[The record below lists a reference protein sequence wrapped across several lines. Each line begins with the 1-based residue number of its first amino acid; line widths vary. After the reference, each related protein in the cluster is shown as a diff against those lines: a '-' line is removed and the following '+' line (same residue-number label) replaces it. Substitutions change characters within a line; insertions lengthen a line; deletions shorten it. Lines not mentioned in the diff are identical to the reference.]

1 MKVSTIRRIAYSA
14 VLTLAV
20 TGAGI
25 VAASPASA
33 LDAYPDLQSTSA
45 AWREPQRAGERTRD
59 QAVASSPVILPTA
72 VERTLPAISPAGSN
86 DFSCKPS
93 AAHPEPVVLVHGTFD
108 SSRRS
113 WSQLAPQLVD
123 QGYCVFALDY
133 GGYRG
138 IPTKGIRDIP
148 KSATQLQSFVSSV
161 RQATGAGKVDLVGFS
176 QGGLMARYYLGP
188 LGGGADVDQLVA
200 LAPSS
205 HGTSTASYALLD
217 SLDQGYGWT
226 AFACAACSQQRAGS
240 TFLTTMAA
248 WPDTV
253 PGVRYEVIAST
264 VDQVVVPHT
273 SAFLTG
279 DGVVNRTVQDAC
291 PGNVTIHDSL
301 PYDGVASRLVLNA
314 LDPTTAVA
322 PTC

>member
-1 MKVSTIRRIAYSA
+1 MKVPTIRRIASSA
-14 VLTLAV
+14 LLTLAV

-45 AWREPQRAGERTRD
+45 AWNEPQRAGERNRD
-59 QAVASSPVILPTA
+59 EVVASSPVPLPST
-72 VERTLPAISPAGSN
+72 VERVIPWVSPAGSN

-93 AAHPEPVVLVHGTFD
+93 TAHPEPVVLVHGTLD

-113 WSQLAPQLVD
+113 WSQVAPALTD

-138 IPTKGIRDIP
+138 IPTKGIRDIS
-148 KSATQLQSFVSSV
+148 KSAKQLESFVSSV
-161 RQATGAGKVDLVGFS
+161 REATGAAKVDLVGFS
-176 QGGLMARYYLGP
+176 QGGLMARHYLNT
-188 LGGGADVDQLVA
+188 LGGGASVDQLVA

-205 HGTSTASYALLD
+205 HGTNTTSYSLLD
-217 SLDQGYGWT
+217 SLDQGWGWT
-226 AFACAACSQQRAGS
+226 ALACPACAQQRAGS
-240 TFLTTMAA
+240 AFLADLAA
-248 WPDTV
+248 SPDTV

-264 VDQVVVPHT
+264 VDQVVVPYT

-279 DGVVNRTVQDAC
+279 DAVVNRTIQDTC
-291 PGNVTIHDSL
+291 PGDATIHDSL
-301 PYDGVASRLVLNA
+301 PYDGVAVRLVMNA
-314 LDPTTAVA
+314 LDPTTAVT

>member
-1 MKVSTIRRIAYSA
+1 MKVSTIRRLASSA
-14 VLTLAV
+14 ILTMAI

-25 VAASPASA
+25 VAAAPASA
-33 LDAYPDLQSTSA
+33 LDAYPDLQATSA
-45 AWREPQRAGERTRD
+45 ASKEPQRAGERNRD
-59 QAVASSPVILPTA
+59 EAVASSPVALPGK
-72 VERTLPAISPAGSN
+72 VKRLLPKISPAGSN

-113 WSQLAPQLVD
+113 WSLLAPNLKD

-138 IPTKGIRDIP
+138 IPTKGMRDIP
-148 KSATQLQSFVSSV
+148 KSAKQLESFVSSV
-161 RQATGAGKVDLVGFS
+161 REATGAGKVDLVGFS
-176 QGGLMARYYLGP
+176 QGGLMARHYLSK
-188 LGGGADVDQLVA
+188 LGGGANVDQLVA

-205 HGTSTASYALLD
+205 HGTNTTSYSLLD
-217 SLDQGYGWT
+217 SLDRGWGWT
-226 AFACAACSQQRAGS
+226 ALACAACSQQREGS
-240 TFLTTMAA
+240 DFLKDMAA
-248 WPDTV
+248 SPDTV

-264 VDQVVVPHT
+264 VDQVVVPYT

-279 DGVVNRTVQDAC
+279 DGVVNRTVQDTC
-291 PGNVTIHDSL
+291 PGDVTIHDSL
-301 PYDGVASRLVLNA
+301 PYDGIALRLVMNA
-314 LDPTTAVA
+314 LDPTTAVT